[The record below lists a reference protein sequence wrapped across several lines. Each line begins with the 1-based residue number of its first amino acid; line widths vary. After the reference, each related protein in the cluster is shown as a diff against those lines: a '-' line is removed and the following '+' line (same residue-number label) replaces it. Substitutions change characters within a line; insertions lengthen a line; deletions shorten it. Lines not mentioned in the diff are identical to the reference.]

1 MKIAVSGAGIAGPTL
16 AYWLSRSGHQPVL
29 IETAPRLRTGG
40 YVVDFWGA
48 GYAIAERMG
57 LAAAVQAAGYAIE
70 EVRLIDRSGCKT
82 GGFGV
87 GPFRRVFDG
96 RFTSVP
102 RGELA
107 RLIYQAIDGE
117 VETVFNDH
125 IAAVDQ
131 RDGGVQVTFAGGLRR
146 EFDLVI
152 GADGIHSSVR
162 GAVFGPESQFTAD
175 LGYWVAACE
184 TAGYRPRDELVYLAY
199 SQPGRMVAR
208 FALRGDRTM
217 FLFVFSDDRVRAA
230 DLGDEPDGRAILRR
244 VFGADG
250 WECPQ
255 ILAEV
260 DRADDLYFD
269 RVSQIGMGRWSDGR
283 VALIGDA
290 ASCVSL
296 LAGEGTGLAML
307 QAYVLAGELAAAGGD
322 HREAFRRYEQ
332 LLRPLIEDKQRSAR
346 AFAAA
351 FAPKTPAGLW
361 IRNRVSRLL
370 DVPGLAQWAI
380 RREFGDDI
388 PLPEYAM

>member
-16 AYWLSRSGHQPVL
+16 AYWLSRSGHEPVL
-29 IETAPRLRTGG
+29 IETAPRFRTGG

-57 LAAAVQAAGYAIE
+57 LAPAVQAAGYAIE
-70 EVRLIDRSGCKT
+70 EVRLIDGSGCKT
-82 GGFGV
+82 GGFDV
-87 GPFRRVFDG
+87 GPFRQVFDG

-107 RLIYQAIDGE
+107 RLIYQAIDGD
-117 VETVFNDH
+117 VEAVFNDR

-131 RDGGVQVTFAGGLRR
+131 QDDGVQVTLAGGRRR

-162 GAVFGPESQFTAD
+162 GAVFGPDVAFTRN

-184 TAGYRPRDELVYLAY
+184 TAGYRSRDELVYLAY
-199 SQPGRMVAR
+199 TQPGRMVSR
-208 FALRGDRTM
+208 FALRDDRTM
-217 FLFVFSDDRVRAA
+217 FLFVFSDDRVRTA
-230 DLGDEPDGRAILRR
+230 DLGDQPDGRAVLRR

-269 RVSQIGMGRWSDGR
+269 RVSQIGMDRWSTGR

-322 HREAFRRYEQ
+322 HRRAFRRYEQ
-332 LLRPLIEDKQRSAR
+332 LLRRLIEGRQKSAR

-351 FAPKTPAGLW
+351 FAPKTQAGLW
-361 IRNRVSRLL
+361 IRNRASRLL

-380 RREFGDDI
+380 RREFSDDI
-388 PLPEYAM
+388 PVPEYAM